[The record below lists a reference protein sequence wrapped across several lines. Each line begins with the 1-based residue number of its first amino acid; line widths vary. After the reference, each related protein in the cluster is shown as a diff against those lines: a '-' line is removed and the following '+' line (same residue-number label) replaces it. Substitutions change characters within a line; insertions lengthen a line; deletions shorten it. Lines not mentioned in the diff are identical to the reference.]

1 MANSTVTLNFP
12 NPSRSYDA
20 SRHCVCFW
28 GYDNSREITFLV
40 DDAML
45 AKLNSDMDSGEP
57 ALLAAFD
64 RNRDR
69 ILGLARDLT
78 REDPRT
84 GTRSREVSPR
94 LHAYPTCVFF
104 QTCTRR
110 VCGYSG
116 AEGAWIGRRMRCLI
130 ITNATSTVS
139 TSTLLPDPHPCH
151 PARTAAYRLQ
161 TLARAS

>member
-28 GYDNSREITFLV
+28 GYDNSRELTFVV

-69 ILGLARDLT
+69 ILGLARDLYKGGPQNRYT
-78 REDPRT
+78 I
-84 GTRSREVSPR
+84 S
-94 LHAYPTCVFF
+94 
-104 QTCTRR
+104 
-110 VCGYSG
+110 
-116 AEGAWIGRRMRCLI
+116 
-130 ITNATSTVS
+130 
-139 TSTLLPDPHPCH
+139 
-151 PARTAAYRLQ
+151 
-161 TLARAS
+161 